1 MTQRR
6 ESSHSH
12 KRVSRSC
19 TVLSQFTCKLLTS
32 AIIFAQSIVTKLW
45 PKLKY
50 LLCNFVIP
58 EAASHG
64 GMHDIY
70 HKVDLFDALLE
81 FVVAENDQLK

>member
-6 ESSHSH
+6 ESSHSL
-12 KRVSRSC
+12 KRVSGSC
-19 TVLSQFTCKLLTS
+19 TLSSQSTCKLLTS
-32 AIIFAQSIVTKLW
+32 GTVFALSIVTKLW
-45 PKLKY
+45 PKPKY

-70 HKVDLFDALLE
+70 HKVELFDAFLE
-81 FVVAENDQLK
+81 FVAAENDQLK